1 MIVPERREPI
11 ALGALIALWVVA
23 VTPATPAQPD
33 GLNATVRHLE
43 QKLDA
48 RIGIAVHDLET
59 DRRWLHR
66 SDERF
71 PMASTF
77 KTLACAA
84 LLDRAD
90 AGAERLDRIVVFGED
105 KLVTYSP
112 ITEKRTGPPG
122 MSLFELCEATLTT
135 SDNTAANLVLEA
147 LGGPESITDF
157 ARSLGD
163 EFTRLDRW
171 ETELNESTPGDPR
184 DTTTPAAMA
193 ASLEK
198 LMVGDALSPE
208 SRRQLITWL
217 EGNRVGDALLRAGLP
232 DDWTVADR
240 TGAGGRGTRANTAVL
255 WPPAPLERKPIIA
268 AVYITE
274 TEASF
279 AERNAA
285 IAKIGRA
292 IAATTR
298 D

>member
-1 MIVPERREPI
+1 MIFPKRKEPVAI
-11 ALGALIALWVVA
+11 GALIALWFLA
-23 VTPATPAQPD
+23 ASPAKPAQPD
-33 GLNATVRHLE
+33 GLIEAVQHLE
-43 QKLDA
+43 RKLDA

-59 DRRWLHR
+59 GRSWQHR

-90 AGAERLDRIVVFGED
+90 AGEETLDRIVVFGED

-112 ITEKRTGPPG
+112 VTEKRTGPPG

-147 LGGPESITDF
+147 LKGPESVTDF

-163 EFTRLDRW
+163 DFTRLDRW
-171 ETELNESTPGDPR
+171 ETELNEATPGDPR

-198 LMVGDALSPE
+198 LVLGDALSPE
-208 SRRQLITWL
+208 SRRQLVAWL

-232 DDWTVADR
+232 EDWTVADR
-240 TGAGGRGTRANTAVL
+240 TGAGGHGTRANTAIL
-255 WPPAPLERKPIIA
+255 WPQASSERQPIVA

-285 IAKIGRA
+285 IAKIGQA
-292 IAATTR
+292 IAATIG